1 MSEMSNTGSADTSPD
16 TVNLCNT
23 DRLGNIAS
31 LYLAHY
37 LGIDIERFA
46 SISKNIADNKWTF
59 IFFNNLASL
68 KVTLSF
74 AHSETHSVTH

>member
-46 SISKNIADNKWTF
+46 SISKILL
-59 IFFNNLASL
+59 IRSGR
-68 KVTLSF
+68 LSF
-74 AHSETHSVTH
+74 LIT